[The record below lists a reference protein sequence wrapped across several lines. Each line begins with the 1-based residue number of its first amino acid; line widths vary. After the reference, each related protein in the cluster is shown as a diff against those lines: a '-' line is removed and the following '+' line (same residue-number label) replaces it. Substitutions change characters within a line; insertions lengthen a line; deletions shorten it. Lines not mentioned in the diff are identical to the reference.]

1 MTIFKE
7 IYDLL
12 YNNDCVIVPEFG
24 AFVLKSHSAYI
35 KDDTFYPPRKVIS
48 FNVMLDENDG
58 LLVKHLST
66 SRNIS
71 YKKALKT
78 INDETQSL
86 KNELSA
92 DKKIKIDPL
101 GYIEL
106 SSEGNL
112 VFYPKESINFESN
125 SFGLTSFSKQP
136 ILKSVKK
143 DASFKT
149 ASTTTPVLR
158 YAAIFIALIG
168 FSYFGYFNY
177 SNYLDNERIKN
188 IAIAQD
194 QILQNVQA
202 ATFNIGELPTISLKV
217 TAPIENTNKI
227 YFSVI
232 AGSFRSKVNAEK
244 HLNNLISKGF
254 KASYTAINP
263 RGLFRVA
270 YARLDSRKKAY
281 SLIAEIKE
289 NGEDAWLLIED

>member
-35 KDDTFYPPRKVIS
+35 KDDTFYPPRKIIS
-48 FNVMLDENDG
+48 FNAMLDENDG

-92 DKKIKIDPL
+92 NKKIKIDPL

-143 DASFKT
+143 DVPSKT
-149 ASTTTPVLR
+149 TSTITPVLR
-158 YAAIFIALIG
+158 YAAIFTALIG
-168 FSYFGYFNY
+168 FSYFGYF
-177 SNYLDNERIKN
+177 NYLDNERIKN

-194 QILQNVQA
+194 QILENVQA
-202 ATFNIGELPTISLKV
+202 ATFNIGELPTINLKV
-217 TAPIENTNKI
+217 TAPIENANKI

-244 HLNNLISKGF
+244 HLNHLISKGF

-270 YARLDSRKKAY
+270 YARLDSRNKAY

>member
-58 LLVKHLST
+58 LLVKHLSN

-112 VFYPKESINFESN
+112 VFYPEESINFESN
-125 SFGLTSFSKQP
+125 SFGLKSFSKQP

-168 FSYFGYFNY
+168 ISYFGYFNY

>member
-58 LLVKHLST
+58 LLVKHLSN

-125 SFGLTSFSKQP
+125 SFGLSSFSKQP

-143 DASFKT
+143 DVPFKT
-149 ASTTTPVLR
+149 ASTITPVLR

-232 AGSFRSKVNAEK
+232 AGSFRSKINAEK
-244 HLNNLISKGF
+244 HLNHLISKGF

>member
-12 YNNDCVIVPEFG
+12 YNNDCVIVPGFG

-48 FNVMLDENDG
+48 FNAMLNENDG

-168 FSYFGYFNY
+168 ISYFGYFNY

-202 ATFNIGELPTISLKV
+202 ATFNIGELPTINLKV

>member
-12 YNNDCVIVPEFG
+12 YDNDCVIVPEFG

-48 FNVMLDENDG
+48 FNAMLDENDG

-78 INDETQSL
+78 ISDEAQSL
-86 KNELSA
+86 KNELSV
-92 DKKIKIDPL
+92 DKKIKIDPI

-125 SFGLTSFSKQP
+125 SFGLSSFSRQP

-143 DASFKT
+143 DIPSKA
-149 ASTTTPVLR
+149 ASTITPVLR

>member
-1 MTIFKE
+1 
-7 IYDLL
+7 
-12 YNNDCVIVPEFG
+12 
-24 AFVLKSHSAYI
+24 
-35 KDDTFYPPRKVIS
+35 
-48 FNVMLDENDG
+48 MLDENDG
-58 LLVKHLST
+58 LLVKYLST

-78 INDETQSL
+78 INNETQSL

-101 GYIEL
+101 GYIAL

-112 VFYPKESINFESN
+112 VFYPEESINFESN
-125 SFGLTSFSKQP
+125 SFGLTSFSKQA

-143 DASFKT
+143 DVPFKT
-149 ASTTTPVLR
+149 ASTITPVLR
-158 YAAIFIALIG
+158 YAAIFVALIG

-194 QILQNVQA
+194 QILKNVQA
-202 ATFNIGELPTISLKV
+202 ATFNIGELPTINLKV
-217 TAPIENTNKI
+217 TAPIKNTNKI

-244 HLNNLISKGF
+244 HLNHLISKGF

-289 NGEDAWLLIED
+289 NGEDAWLLIEN

>member
-48 FNVMLDENDG
+48 FNAMLNENDG
-58 LLVKHLST
+58 LLVKHIST

-202 ATFNIGELPTISLKV
+202 ATFNIGELPTINLKV

>member
-48 FNVMLDENDG
+48 FNAMLNENDG

-86 KNELSA
+86 KNEFSA
-92 DKKIKIDPL
+92 GKKIKIDPL
-101 GYIEL
+101 GYLEM

-112 VFYPKESINFESN
+112 VFYPQESINFESN

-136 ILKSVKK
+136 ILKSVKE

-149 ASTTTPVLR
+149 QSTITPVLR

-202 ATFNIGELPTISLKV
+202 ATFNIGELPTINLKV

-244 HLNNLISKGF
+244 HLNYLISNGF

-263 RGLFRVA
+263 TGLFRVA
-270 YARLDSRKKAY
+270 YARFDSRKKAY

-289 NGEDAWLLIED
+289 NGDDAWLLIED

>member
-48 FNVMLDENDG
+48 FNAMLDENDG

-106 SSEGNL
+106 SLEGNI
-112 VFYPKESINFESN
+112 VFYPDELINFESN
-125 SFGLTSFSKQP
+125 SFGLKSFSKQP
-136 ILKSVKK
+136 ILKSVKN
-143 DASFKT
+143 DVPSKT
-149 ASTTTPVLR
+149 ASTITPVMR
-158 YAAIFIALIG
+158 YAAIFVALIG

-202 ATFNIGELPTISLKV
+202 ATFNIGELPTINLKV

-244 HLNNLISKGF
+244 HLNYLISKGF

-281 SLIAEIKE
+281 SLISEIKE

>member
-48 FNVMLDENDG
+48 FNAMLDENDG
-58 LLVKHLST
+58 LLVKHIST

-202 ATFNIGELPTISLKV
+202 ATFNIGELPTINLKV

>member
-48 FNVMLDENDG
+48 FNAMLDENDG

-92 DKKIKIDPL
+92 NKKIKIDPL

-125 SFGLTSFSKQP
+125 SFGLSSFSRQP

-143 DASFKT
+143 DIPSKA
-149 ASTTTPVLR
+149 ASTITPVLR

-188 IAIAQD
+188 IAIAQE

-202 ATFNIGELPTISLKV
+202 ATFNIGELPTINLKV

-244 HLNNLISKGF
+244 HLNHLISKGF

>member
-48 FNVMLDENDG
+48 FNAMLDENDG
-58 LLVKHLST
+58 LLVKHIST

-168 FSYFGYFNY
+168 ISYFGYFNY

-202 ATFNIGELPTISLKV
+202 ATFNIGELPTINLKV

-232 AGSFRSKVNAEK
+232 AGSFRSKLNAEK
-244 HLNNLISKGF
+244 HLNHLISKGF

>member
-58 LLVKHLST
+58 LLVKHLSN

-112 VFYPKESINFESN
+112 VFYPEESINFESN

-158 YAAIFIALIG
+158 YAAMFIALIG

-232 AGSFRSKVNAEK
+232 AGSFRSKINAEK
-244 HLNNLISKGF
+244 HLNHLISKGF

>member
-12 YNNDCVIVPEFG
+12 YNNDCVIVPVFG

-35 KDDTFYPPRKVIS
+35 KDDTFYPPSKVIS

-58 LLVKHLST
+58 LLVKHLSN

-149 ASTTTPVLR
+149 ASNTTPVLR
-158 YAAIFIALIG
+158 YAAMFIALIG

-188 IAIAQD
+188 IASAQD
-194 QILQNVQA
+194 KILQNVQA
-202 ATFNIGELPTISLKV
+202 ATFNIGELPTINLKV